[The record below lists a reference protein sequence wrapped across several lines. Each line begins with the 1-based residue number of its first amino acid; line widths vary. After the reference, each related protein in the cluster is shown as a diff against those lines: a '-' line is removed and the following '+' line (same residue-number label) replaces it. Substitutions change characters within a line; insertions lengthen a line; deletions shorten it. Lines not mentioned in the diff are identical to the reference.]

1 MQDARC
7 RIKHE
12 SWIMHRVSFIVMKK
26 NWELEKQ
33 NPRLVEKLAKSLG
46 IKPVTAQVLINRGIR
61 NEVEAEQFL
70 NSSLFDL
77 PSPYLLKDMDKA
89 VDRIRGA
96 IQRVEKIAIYGD
108 YDVDGI
114 TSTAILYLFLKNL
127 GANVIYYN
135 PDRLKEGYGVNI
147 DAIQKLKNEGVS
159 LIISGDCGITAHAEV
174 IEAKKLGIDFIITDH
189 HEPPDVLPE
198 AAAILNPHQQGC
210 IYPGKEIAGVGVVF
224 NLVVALRRSLRDS
237 GFFESGE
244 PNLGEYL
251 DLVALG
257 TVSDCASLR
266 NVNRIFVKEGIKRL
280 SNAKRLGIIALK
292 EVSGTKSKV
301 DTYDIGFRLGPR
313 VNASGR
319 LNSASL
325 AVKLFISND
334 IKKARELASILNNEN
349 SKRQTIEGK
358 IINDIISQVKA
369 SPTVLDMNALVFASS
384 DWHQGVIGIVA
395 SKLVEMYQKPT
406 VIISIQEEGIG
417 KGSARSVEGINIYD
431 ALSKC
436 NDLFE
441 QFGGHELAAGL
452 NIRVEKI
459 DEFRNRFER
468 AVNEA
473 LGDYTSKLRID
484 SALDLSG
491 VTESLISEL
500 DLLSPFGIG
509 NPEPVF
515 IATSVDVASQRLLKD
530 RHLGLKLN
538 DNNRIYDAIWFNPK
552 EPVTVPNKI
561 DIVFTPEFNEWNGKK
576 SIQLKVKD
584 IDW

>member
-1 MQDARC
+1 
-7 RIKHE
+7 
-12 SWIMHRVSFIVMKK
+12 MHLVSFIVMKK
-26 NWELEKQ
+26 NWELVKQ

-46 IKPVTAQVLINRGIR
+46 INPVTARVLINRGIR
-61 NEVEAEQFL
+61 NEVEGEQFL

-89 VDRIRGA
+89 VDRIRDA
-96 IQRVEKIAIYGD
+96 IERVEKIAIYGD

-114 TSTAILYLFLKNL
+114 TSTAILYLFLKNI

-147 DAIQKLKNEGVS
+147 DAIQKLKNDGVS
-159 LIISGDCGITAHAEV
+159 LIISGDCGITAQDEV
-174 IEAKKLGIDFIITDH
+174 VKAKSLGIDFIITDH
-189 HEPPDVLPE
+189 HEPSDVLPE
-198 AAAILNPHQQGC
+198 AAAVLNPHQEGC

-224 NLVVALRRSLRDS
+224 NLVIALRRLLRDS
-237 GFFESGE
+237 GFFEGGE

-292 EVSGTKSKV
+292 EVSGTKGKV
-301 DTYDIGFRLGPR
+301 NTYDIGFKLGPR
-313 VNASGR
+313 INASGR
-319 LNSASL
+319 LSSASL
-325 AVKLFISND
+325 AVELFVSND
-334 IKKARELASILNNEN
+334 IKKARELASILNDEN
-349 SKRQTIEGK
+349 SKRQTIEGDIIRD
-358 IINDIISQVKA
+358 IINQIKTNPGVLSTNSLVLA
-369 SPTVLDMNALVFASS
+369 SP

-395 SKLVEMYQKPT
+395 SKLVEIYQKPT

-417 KGSARSVEGINIYD
+417 KGSARSVEGVNIYEV
-431 ALSKC
+431 LSKC

-459 DEFRNRFER
+459 DEFRNRFGT
-468 AVNEA
+468 AVNDA
-473 LGDYTSKLRID
+473 VVDYTSKIRID
-484 SALDLSG
+484 GALSLSDL
-491 VTESLISEL
+491 TDSLVNEL
-500 DLLSPFGIG
+500 GLLSPFGIG
-509 NPEPVF
+509 NPEPIF
-515 IATSVDVASQRLLKD
+515 IAKSVGVTSQRLLKD
-530 RHLGLKLN
+530 KHLSLKLN
-538 DNNRIYDAIWFNPK
+538 DNNHSCDAIWFNPK
-552 EPVTVPNKI
+552 EQQTVPNKI
-561 DIVFTPEFNEWNGKK
+561 DVVFTPEFNEWNGKK
-576 SIQLKVKD
+576 SIQLKVRD

>member
-1 MQDARC
+1 
-7 RIKHE
+7 
-12 SWIMHRVSFIVMKK
+12 MKK

-46 IKPVTAQVLINRGIR
+46 INPVTAQVLINRGIR
-61 NEVEAEQFL
+61 NEVEGEQFL

-89 VDRIRGA
+89 VDRIRDA
-96 IQRVEKIAIYGD
+96 IERAEKIAIYGD

-135 PDRLKEGYGVNI
+135 PDRFKEGYGVNI
-147 DAIQKLKNEGVS
+147 GAVQKLKNEGVS
-159 LIISGDCGITAHAEV
+159 LIISGDCGITALDEV
-174 IEAKKLGIDFIITDH
+174 LEAKKLGIDFIITDH
-189 HEPPDVLPE
+189 HEPADVLPE
-198 AAAILNPHQQGC
+198 AAAVLNPHREGC

-224 NLVVALRRSLRDS
+224 NLVIALRRALRDS

-244 PNLGEYL
+244 PNLAEYL

-280 SNAKRLGIIALK
+280 SNAKRLGVIALK
-292 EVSGTKSKV
+292 EVSGTKSKL
-301 DTYDIGFRLGPR
+301 DTYDIGFKLGPR

-325 AVKLFISND
+325 AVELFISDD
-334 IKKARELASILNNEN
+334 INKARELASILNKEN
-349 SKRQTIEGK
+349 SKRQRIEG
-358 IINDIISQVKA
+358 DIIGDVITKIKT
-369 SPTVLDMNALVFASS
+369 SPDALKMNSLVFASP

-395 SKLVEMYQKPT
+395 SKLVEIYQKPT
-406 VIISIQEEGIG
+406 VIISIQEGGIG
-417 KGSARSVEGINIYD
+417 KGSARSVEGVNIYD
-431 ALSKC
+431 ALSRC

-452 NIRVEKI
+452 SIRVEKI
-459 DEFRNRFER
+459 DEFRNRFES
-468 AVNEA
+468 AVNDA
-473 LGDYTSKLRID
+473 LGDYISKLRID
-484 SALDLSG
+484 SVLNLS
-491 VTESLISEL
+491 VLTDSLVNEL
-500 DLLSPFGIG
+500 GLLSPFGTG

-515 IATSVDVASQRLLKD
+515 IARAVDVVSQRILKD
-530 RHLGLKLN
+530 RHLSFKLN
-538 DNNRIYDAIWFNPK
+538 DDNRIYDAIWFNPK
-552 EPVTVPNKI
+552 DQLTLPDKI
-561 DIVFTPEFNEWNGKK
+561 DVVFTPEINEWNGKK

>member
-1 MQDARC
+1 
-7 RIKHE
+7 
-12 SWIMHRVSFIVMKK
+12 MKK
-26 NWELEKQ
+26 NWELVKQ
-33 NPRLVEKLAKSLG
+33 DPRLVEKLAKSLG
-46 IKPVTAQVLINRGIR
+46 INPVTARVLINRGIR
-61 NEVEAEQFL
+61 NEVEGEQFL

-89 VDRIRGA
+89 VDRIRDA
-96 IQRVEKIAIYGD
+96 IERVEKIAIYGD

-147 DAIQKLKNEGVS
+147 GAIQKLKNDGVS
-159 LIISGDCGITAHAEV
+159 LIISGDCGITAQDEV
-174 IEAKKLGIDFIITDH
+174 IKAKSLGIDFIITDH
-189 HEPPDVLPE
+189 HEPSDVLPE
-198 AAAILNPHQQGC
+198 AAAVLNPHQEGC

-224 NLVVALRRSLRDS
+224 NLVIALRRLLRDS
-237 GFFESGE
+237 GFFEGGE

-292 EVSGTKSKV
+292 EVSGTKGKV
-301 DTYDIGFRLGPR
+301 NTYDIGFKLGPR
-313 VNASGR
+313 INASGR
-319 LNSASL
+319 LSSASL
-325 AVKLFISND
+325 AVELLVSND
-334 IKKARELASILNNEN
+334 IKKARELASILNDEN
-349 SKRQTIEGK
+349 LKRQTIEGNIIRD
-358 IINDIISQVKA
+358 IINQIKTSPGVLSTNSLVLA
-369 SPTVLDMNALVFASS
+369 SP

-395 SKLVEMYQKPT
+395 SKLVEIYQKPT

-417 KGSARSVEGINIYD
+417 KGSARSVEGVNIYE

-436 NDLFE
+436 SDLFE

-459 DEFRNRFER
+459 DEFRNRFET
-468 AVNEA
+468 AVNDA
-473 LGDYTSKLRID
+473 VVDYTSKIRID
-484 SALDLSG
+484 GALNLSDL
-491 VTESLISEL
+491 TDSLVNEL

-509 NPEPVF
+509 NPEPIF
-515 IATSVDVASQRLLKD
+515 IAKSVGVTSQRLLKEK
-530 RHLGLKLN
+530 HLSLKLN
-538 DNNRIYDAIWFNPK
+538 DNNHSCDAIWFNPK
-552 EPVTVPNKI
+552 EQVTVPDKI
-561 DIVFTPEFNEWNGKK
+561 DVVLTPEFNEWNGKK
-576 SIQLKVKD
+576 SIQLKVRD

>member
-1 MQDARC
+1 
-7 RIKHE
+7 
-12 SWIMHRVSFIVMKK
+12 MKK
-26 NWELEKQ
+26 NWELVKQ
-33 NPRLVEKLAKSLG
+33 NPRLVQRLAKSLE
-46 IKPVTAQVLINRGIR
+46 INPVTAQVLINRGIR
-61 NEVEAEQFL
+61 NEVEGEQFL

-89 VDRIRGA
+89 VDRIRNA
-96 IQRVEKIAIYGD
+96 IERVEKIAIYGD

-147 DAIQKLKNEGVS
+147 DAIQKLKKEGVS
-159 LIISGDCGITAHAEV
+159 LIISGDCGITAQDAV
-174 IEAKKLGIDFIITDH
+174 IEAKSLGIDFIITDH
-189 HEPPDVLPE
+189 HEPSDVLPE
-198 AAAILNPHQQGC
+198 AAAILNPHQEGC

-224 NLVVALRRSLRDS
+224 NLIIALRRLLRDS

-301 DTYDIGFRLGPR
+301 DAYDIGFKLGPR
-313 VNASGR
+313 INASGR
-319 LNSASL
+319 LSSASL
-325 AVKLFISND
+325 AVELFISND
-334 IKKARELASILNNEN
+334 IKKARELASILNDEN
-349 SKRQTIEGK
+349 SKRQTIEGN
-358 IINDIISQVKA
+358 IIRDIVDQIKTRPRVLKMNSLVLA
-369 SPTVLDMNALVFASS
+369 SP

-395 SKLVEMYQKPT
+395 SKLVEIYKKPT
-406 VIISIQEEGIG
+406 VIISIQKEGIG
-417 KGSARSVEGINIYD
+417 KGSARSVEGVNIYD

-436 NDLFE
+436 KDLFE
-441 QFGGHELAAGL
+441 EFGGHELAAGL

-468 AVNEA
+468 AVN
-473 LGDYTSKLRID
+473 DRFVDHTSKILID
-484 SALDLSG
+484 GVLSLSDL
-491 VTESLISEL
+491 TDSLVNEL
-500 DLLSPFGIG
+500 GLLSPFGIG
-509 NPEPVF
+509 NPEPIF
-515 IATSVDVASQRLLKD
+515 IAKSVDVTSQRLLKD
-530 RHLGLKLN
+530 KHLSLKLN
-538 DNNRIYDAIWFNPK
+538 DNNHSCDAIWFNPK
-552 EPVTVPNKI
+552 EQLTLPNKI
-561 DIVFTPEFNEWNGKK
+561 DVVFTPEHNEWNGKK

-584 IDW
+584 VNW